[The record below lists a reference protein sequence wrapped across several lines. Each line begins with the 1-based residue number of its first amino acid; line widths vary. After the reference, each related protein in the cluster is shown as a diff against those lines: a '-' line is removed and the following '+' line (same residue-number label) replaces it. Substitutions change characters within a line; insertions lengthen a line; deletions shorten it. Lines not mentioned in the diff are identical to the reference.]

1 MAQNNQHFSIE
12 DAKRIAGTEA
22 CQKLLSLLKSQ
33 DPQRLQAAMKQAT
46 SGDFE
51 QLKQTLGAF
60 VASPEAQ
67 SLLKQMENRSHE

>member
-22 CQKLLSLLKSQ
+22 GQKLLSLLKSQ

-67 SLLKQMENRSHE
+67 SLLKQMEHGSHE